1 MGTLSLLIVRRDEIK
16 PDIQNSRKRQQ
27 NPSQPGQ
34 AQRSIGGALQ
44 KQSVGRVLKIY
55 EADDNSYNYEC
66 CGHDLEFRN
75 HMKFTSREQLPGR
88 RLAYEY
94 AGQPIT
100 PKAGQ
105 KGRKTHFIS
114 SLIAS
119 WGSKTE
125 QTQAQSGSEPY

>member
-1 MGTLSLLIVRRDEIK
+1 MGTLSLLIVRRDGIK
-16 PDIQNSRKRQQ
+16 PDIQNSRKRRQ

-34 AQRSIGGALQ
+34 APRSIGGALQ

-88 RLAYEY
+88 HLAYEY

-114 SLIAS
+114 SLIS
-119 WGSKTE
+119 
-125 QTQAQSGSEPY
+125 P